1 MTYGEKKEEKKKFL
15 STGCIIAIGVG
26 VLGLIILFAI
36 GGYFVSAMNN
46 EVRLRNT
53 IKAKMQD
60 NESEFDNMWK
70 KIAQT
75 AQVPE
80 QKKNALMDIFN
91 SHAKARSGG
100 QKGGSLALWIKES
113 VPQADMKVYDNLMN
127 IITASRDRWTMR
139 QKELVDFKREHDN
152 LLDVFPSSL
161 VCSTILGR
169 EKMEITIV
177 SSSRSKRAMTTGVDD
192 DIDLF
197 PQKKSPAEKE

>member
-1 MTYGEKKEEKKKFL
+1 MHEKEEKKKSL
-15 STGCIIAIGVG
+15 STGCIVVIGVC
-26 VLGLIILFAI
+26 VLSLLVAFAV
-36 GGYFVSAMNN
+36 GGYFVSTMNG

-53 IKAKMQD
+53 IKAKVQD

-70 KIAQT
+70 KLAQT

-80 QKKNALMDIFN
+80 QKKNALMDVFN

-113 VPQADMKVYDNLMN
+113 VPTADLKVYDNLMN

-139 QKELVDFKREHDN
+139 QKELIDLKREHDN
-152 LLDVFPSSL
+152 IIDVFPGSL
-161 VCSTILGR
+161 VCGILGR
-169 EKMEITIV
+169 DKIEITIV
-177 SSSRSKRAMTTGVDD
+177 SSSRSKKAMETGMDD

-197 PQKKSPAEKE
+197 KKKPAKAEKE